1 MNLRFVHAVVIL
13 FSAAAAVLF
22 GVWCL
27 DQYGQTHATGSLVG
41 AITAFTVSLGLV
53 IYDSWFLRK
62 TKALR

>member
-1 MNLRFVHAVVIL
+1 MNLRFIHALVIL

-27 DQYGQTHATGSLVG
+27 DQYGQTQAIGSLAA
-41 AITAFTVSLGLV
+41 AISAFAISLGLV